1 MLVELLINFV
11 YFVLNIVTA
20 VFTVPTMPVKVGEV
34 LGILVE
40 YVSTG
45 IAILGNYMDMAYI
58 LTLFTAIAVLDTA
71 VVTYKIVMWFLRKI
85 PVLNIN

>member
-20 VFTVPTMPVKVGEV
+20 VLTVPTMPVKVGEV